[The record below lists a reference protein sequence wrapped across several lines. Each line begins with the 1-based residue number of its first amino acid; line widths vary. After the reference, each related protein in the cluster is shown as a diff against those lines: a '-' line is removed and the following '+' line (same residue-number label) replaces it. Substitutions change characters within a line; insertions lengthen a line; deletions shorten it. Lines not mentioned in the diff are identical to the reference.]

1 MATGDRLGRV
11 PLVMNPLALEVILS
25 NTHRQSANG
34 TNRTLVVVGL
44 VSALTRSGRTRDI
57 VPDEAWRWVT
67 SQLHPH
73 FVAF

>member
-1 MATGDRLGRV
+1 
-11 PLVMNPLALEVILS
+11 
-25 NTHRQSANG
+25 
-34 TNRTLVVVGL
+34 